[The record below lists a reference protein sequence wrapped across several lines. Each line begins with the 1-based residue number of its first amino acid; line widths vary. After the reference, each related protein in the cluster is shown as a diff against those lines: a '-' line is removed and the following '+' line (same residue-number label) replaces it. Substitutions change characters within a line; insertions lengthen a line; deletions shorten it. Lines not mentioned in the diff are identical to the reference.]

1 MLRNTF
7 ILAILLGSLIG
18 CRPPASTGTSGSG
31 TGTLG
36 DNSAILKTVFD
47 SALGGYQLEG
57 AELQL
62 SGADS
67 NEEFSRRGSVTVK
80 EANQQ
85 QVADLLS
92 TQIDKLP
99 LTHKWK
105 SYGSGSSTT
114 RRGDSY
120 LGFTYANDVGKYYVD
135 LIFTQ
140 NEKDVEIF
148 VLSKGVKR

>member
-7 ILAILLGSLIG
+7 IIAALLCLLIG
-18 CRPPASTGTSGSG
+18 CRPSAATATATA

-62 SGADS
+62 SGTDS

-85 QVADLLS
+85 QVADLLN

-99 LTHKWK
+99 LTHKWN